1 MFGHNNISWT
11 PINNLLMAEMKTFNA
26 TSFDVEPTDSSKAG
40 QYVTATWTADPPH
53 RNFTLKFSDGSS
65 GGSGHTSAT
74 ALVNWLQAN
83 EVGPPGHKSKGQGVK
98 FESLSP
104 ADAGNDT
111 GGSTGGDDGTGDGGT
126 AKDCATEN
134 REAGAT
140 DTECG
145 DCLSGFTADATGV
158 CVADVADDETET
170 ETNWL
175 IYGVIGV
182 ALIGGIFFLK

>member
-1 MFGHNNISWT
+1 MFGHDNISWT

-26 TSFDVEPTDSSKAG
+26 TSFDVEPTAGNEGKYNDAKWYSSTDSYWV
-40 QYVTATWTADPPH
+40 QYEGNTG
-53 RNFTLKFSDGSS
+53 RSNS
-65 GGSGHTSAT
+65 GKTSASDLT
-74 ALVNWLQAN
+74 NWLSN
-83 EVGPPGHKSKGQGVK
+83 VLTMSKGQGIT
-98 FESLSP
+98 FSELSP

-111 GGSTGGDDGTGDGGT
+111 GTGTGTGTGTST
-126 AKDCATEN
+126 AKDCPNEN

-145 DCLSGFTADATGV
+145 DCLSGFTANATGV
-158 CVADVADDETET
+158 CVADVADVADDETET

>member
-26 TSFDVEPTDSSKAG
+26 TSFDVEPTAGNEGKYNDAKWHSLTDSYWV
-40 QYVTATWTADPPH
+40 QYEGNTG
-53 RNFTLKFSDGSS
+53 RSNS
-65 GGSGHTSAT
+65 GKTSASDLT
-74 ALVNWLQAN
+74 NWLSNVLAR
-83 EVGPPGHKSKGQGVK
+83 SKGQGIT
-98 FESLSP
+98 FSELSP

-111 GGSTGGDDGTGDGGT
+111 GVSTGGDDGTGGAT

-134 REAGAT
+134 RESGAKSG
-140 DTECG
+140 DCG
-145 DCLSGFTADATGV
+145 DCLSGFTANATGV